1 MKENIRGI
9 LFKALLIIAIFVLL
23 GFFLNM
29 DVTTR
34 QGIDHKIYTIH
45 IPLYFK
51 IIDFFDRHYSYK
63 LLVGRIAGSKEP
75 ENDKALK
82 ILEWVNKNIH
92 PVPAGMPVID
102 DHVWHIIIRRYG
114 NDEQSQDVF
123 TTLCNYAG
131 MEAFFFR
138 LRKNDASRL
147 LTVSFVKVGGNWSIF
162 DSAKGV
168 YFKTSDGRLATIHD
182 IAGGNWRPEAIG
194 HAIVSQ
200 GDLKSHYNDYFGKIS
215 GIDFEKTHKFSRA
228 NIQSPIARIIYAVKR
243 KGRNK

>member
-1 MKENIRGI
+1 MKENIRRI
-9 LFKALLIIAIFVLL
+9 LPKAFLIIIMFVLL

-34 QGIDHKIYTIH
+34 QGINHKIHTFH

-51 IIDFFDRHYSYK
+51 IIDFFDRHYNYK
-63 LLVGRIAGSKEP
+63 LLVQRIVSSKEP
-75 ENDKALK
+75 EHDKALK
-82 ILEWVNKNIH
+82 ILEWVKKNIH

-102 DHVWHIIIRRYG
+102 DHVWHIIVRRYG
-114 NDEQSQDVF
+114 NNEQAQDVF

-131 MEAFFFR
+131 LDAFFFR

-147 LTVSFVKVGGNWSIF
+147 LTVSLVKVGGNWSIF

-168 YFKTSDGRLATIHD
+168 YFKTNDGRLATIND
-182 IAGGNWRPEAIG
+182 IASGNWQAEAIE
-194 HAIVSQ
+194 HATIYQS
-200 GDLKSHYNDYFGKIS
+200 DLKSYYNDYFGKILE
-215 GIDFEKTHKFSRA
+215 IDFEKTHKFSRA

-243 KGRNK
+243 KGHNK

>member
-1 MKENIRGI
+1 MKANVRKI
-9 LFKALLIIAIFVLL
+9 LLKASLVIIIFVLF

-34 QGIDHKIYTIH
+34 QGINHKIYTIH

-63 LLVGRIAGSKEP
+63 LLVSRIAASKEP
-75 ENDKALK
+75 ENEKALK

-102 DHVWHIIIRRYG
+102 DHVWHIIVRRYG
-114 NDEQSQDVF
+114 NNEQSQDVF

-147 LTVSFVKVGGNWSIF
+147 LTVSLVKVGGNWSLF

-168 YFKTSDGRLATIHD
+168 YFKTKGGRLAAVSD
-182 IAGGNWRPEAIG
+182 IAAGDWRAEAVAGAAIDQGG
-194 HAIVSQ
+194 
-200 GDLKSHYNDYFGKIS
+200 LKSYYSDYFGKILE
-215 GIDFEKTHKFSRA
+215 IDFEKAHKFSRA
-228 NIQSPIARIIYAVKR
+228 NIQSPISRIIYAIKR
-243 KGRNK
+243 KSRNK